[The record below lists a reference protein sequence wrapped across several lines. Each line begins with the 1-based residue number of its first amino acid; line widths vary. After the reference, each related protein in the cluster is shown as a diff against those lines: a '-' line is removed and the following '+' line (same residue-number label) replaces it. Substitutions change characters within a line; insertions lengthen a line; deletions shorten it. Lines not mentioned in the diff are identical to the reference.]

1 MEKKF
6 EYAWDVDSHR
16 FELEKNKEFIYRLVS
31 LLLIKEKEYNPE
43 MYVSQLHPDTQNLI
57 VDLGNMLY
65 KDEMEMNKDQNT

>member
-16 FELEKNKEFIYRLVS
+16 FKLEKNNEFIYRLVS

-43 MYVSQLHPDTQNLI
+43 MYVSQLHPDIQNLI

-65 KDEMEMNKDQNT
+65 ENEMEK

>member
-6 EYAWDVDSHR
+6 EYVWDVDNHH
-16 FELEKNKEFIYRLVS
+16 FELEKNNEFIYRLIS

-43 MYVSQLHPDTQNLI
+43 MYVSQLHPDIQNLI

-65 KDEMEMNKDQNT
+65 ENEMEMNKDQNT

>member
-6 EYAWDVDSHR
+6 SYAWDVDSHR
-16 FELEKNKEFIYRLVS
+16 FKLEKNNEFIYRLVS